1 MMKTSFVS
9 AGVML
14 ALAVTSLSQNSPQP
28 ATSDAP
34 AQAEAPKTQISAAPA
49 NGLGPGTLLAVEL
62 SKPLDA
68 KKSKAN
74 DRIEA
79 RTAAD
84 MLEHGRIVVPHNTKI
99 LGHVTEVKPR
109 TKASPDSMVGIT
121 FDRVQLKDGSE
132 VPLQVVVQAI
142 ARPLLLGPGGE
153 GGLSTRPGMP
163 PNLPGQR
170 IPSGD
175 ASASSGPS
183 SFPGDL
189 AVPPDPMAS
198 PRPNSNATTVP
209 LSPTSR
215 GVVGMKDLS
224 LDTAG
229 SVSVLSSNTM
239 NVHLDGGTQLIL
251 RVQ

>member
-1 MMKTSFVS
+1 MMKRSFVS
-9 AGVML
+9 AGVMFAL
-14 ALAVTSLSQNSPQP
+14 ALTSLAQISPQP
-28 ATSDAP
+28 ATPNTP
-34 AQAEAPKTQISAAPA
+34 AQAEAPKTQSSAAPA

-84 MLEHGRIVVPHNTKI
+84 TLEHGRIVVPHNTKI

-109 TKASPDSMVGIT
+109 TKVSPDSMVGIT

-132 VPLQVVVQAI
+132 MSLQVVVQAI

-153 GGLSTRPGMP
+153 GLSTRPGMP

-189 AVPPDPMAS
+189 AVPPDPMAP

-215 GVVGMKDLS
+215 VVVGMKDLS

-229 SVSVLSSNTM
+229 SVSVLSSTTV